1 MHHSGF
7 MSNKPGKLLDFLHKT
22 LSVKPNAR
30 WKEEDFLRLLSAAS
44 SRKTYLEVMND
55 EEMPNADT
63 FHYRITTDTEVNKLS
78 QTFLDL
84 TRKQLK
90 KLKGKKAILILD
102 YTCEPFFG
110 YTRSEWIHGYRP
122 VAGSRGCYKF
132 LAASILVGEQRYFV
146 YAKPVC
152 DIADEALEICQI
164 LAHLCAFGIKI
175 KAALMDRG
183 FARDSE
189 NLALLQDMGIKYLGL
204 YPKYPNIKKII
215 KAMEHAYKN
224 CKFRVKGVPT
234 RLVIG
239 KDAKRKFAWVFVT
252 NMELSDF
259 WKYVQLYKKRWN
271 IKTGF
276 RMQDEAQIKTK
287 SIDIRVRFFLF
298 LCALVM
304 YNSWKSL
311 RIKMSFKRFVL
322 FVERSVARDERK
334 PT

>member
-1 MHHSGF
+1 MKRP
-7 MSNKPGKLLDFLHKT
+7 NKLVDFLHKT
-22 LSVKPNAR
+22 LSVKPNAV
-30 WKEEDFLRLLSAAS
+30 WKEQDFLRLLSAAS

-55 EEMPNADT
+55 EGLPNSDT
-63 FHYRITTDTEVNKLS
+63 LHYRITTDTDVNRLT
-78 QTFLDL
+78 QTFLDM
-84 TRKQLK
+84 TKKQLK
-90 KLKGKKAILILD
+90 KLKGKQAILILD

-110 YTRSEWIHGYRP
+110 YTQSRWIHGYRP

-164 LAHLCAFGIKI
+164 LAHLCAFGIRI

-189 NLALLQDMGIKYLGL
+189 NLALLQDMGVKYLGL

-215 KAMEHAYKN
+215 KSMKHTYKN
-224 CKFRVKGVPT
+224 CKFRVKCVPT

-239 KDAKRKFAWVFVT
+239 KQKRDGKEFAWVFVT
-252 NMELSDF
+252 NMELGDF
-259 WKYVQLYKKRWN
+259 WKYVLLYKKRWN
-271 IKTGF
+271 IETGF
-276 RMQDEAQIKTK
+276 RMHDEACIKTK

-298 LCALVM
+298 LCALIL

-311 RIKMSFKRFVL
+311 RTKMSFKRFVL
-322 FVERSVARDERK
+322 FIERCVVRDDRK